1 MIKNKIIELKQE
13 LDARAS
19 WRESEA
25 RRKREQA
32 ATLID
37 SAQDLE
43 KIAQEDREEAAQCE
57 LALRAMES
65 GVTPDDAKILITFAK
80 TVLDAREEWHN
91 SSNPVHEY
99 VKRINEACRSLVAV
113 TGTMFHKGI

>member
-13 LDARAS
+13 HDARAH

-25 RRKREQA
+25 RKKREQA

-37 SAQDLE
+37 SAQNFE
-43 KIAQEDREEAAQCE
+43 KIAQKDREEAAQCE
-57 LALRAMES
+57 SALRAMES
-65 GVTPDDAKILITFAK
+65 GVTPDEIKILITFAK

-91 SSNPVHEY
+91 NPIPVHEY

-113 TGTMFHKGI
+113 TGTMFHKGL